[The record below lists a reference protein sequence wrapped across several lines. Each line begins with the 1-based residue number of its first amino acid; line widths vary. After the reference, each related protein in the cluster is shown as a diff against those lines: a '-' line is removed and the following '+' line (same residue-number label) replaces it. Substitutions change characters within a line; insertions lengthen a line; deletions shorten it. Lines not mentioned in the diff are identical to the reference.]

1 MLKYTNKKMK
11 IKKLFTAICLL
22 FVALS
27 FAQNSIDVMS
37 YNIRLGSADDGENHW
52 NIRKDK
58 LKDLINYYEADFIG
72 MQEAQKP
79 QIEYL
84 LENNSLYGFLG
95 KPRDEGE
102 NSEFSCIFYLKNKYK
117 VLQQDTF
124 WLSETPEK
132 STKSWDAAYPRIVT
146 YGLFENIKT
155 KKKIWVLNTH
165 FDHVGV
171 VARQKSAEIIL
182 KKIKQLQDLSIE
194 WHFIGHV
201 QRNKTKHLAEHFA
214 WVHGVDRL
222 VIAERLSS
230 QRPTSLAALNICL
243 QVNIDAQDSKD
254 GCVPADVAELVAK
267 ISQLPNLRLRG
278 LMVIPAP
285 NNLAAF
291 GDAKVLF
298 EQVRAQH
305 AQPQDWDTLSMGM
318 SGDLDAAIAAGSTM
332 VRVGTAL
339 FGARDYSD
347 QQP

>member
-182 KKIKQLQDLSIE
+182 KKIKQLQGKQNLPVVLTGDFNS
-194 WHFIGHV
+194 F
-201 QRNKTKHLAEHFA
+201 KTDTWMQPL
-214 WVHGVDRL
+214 L
-222 VIAERLSS
+222 
-230 QRPTSLAALNICL
+230 
-243 QVNIDAQDSKD
+243 
-254 GCVPADVAELVAK
+254 
-267 ISQLPNLRLRG
+267 
-278 LMVIPAP
+278 
-285 NNLAAF
+285 NNLQEASCHSITKPY
-291 GDAKVLF
+291 G
-298 EQVRAQH
+298 
-305 AQPQDWDTLSMGM
+305 
-318 SGDLDAAIAAGSTM
+318 
-332 VRVGTAL
+332 GTATWNA
-339 FGARDYSD
+339 FNFKEKPVDQIDFIFSSKNNTVIKKFRTITDFYDFKYPSD
-347 QQP
+347 HLPIISRIELK